1 MGLTGQAND
10 VNNQGENEVQRAL
23 SLADNLDIDVIN
35 DNTDG
40 HKYHG
45 KNDKAAHTGK
55 ASVSALRLSP
65 RANKPRDDP
74 YSPFKGMDSV
84 RSQSVAVASPK
95 AAFVKFEA
103 KGDTK
108 SPKKFIN

>member
-1 MGLTGQAND
+1 M
-10 VNNQGENEVQRAL
+10 
-23 SLADNLDIDVIN
+23 N
-35 DNTDG
+35 DNTAGHKDFTAG
-40 HKYHG
+40 HKYHC